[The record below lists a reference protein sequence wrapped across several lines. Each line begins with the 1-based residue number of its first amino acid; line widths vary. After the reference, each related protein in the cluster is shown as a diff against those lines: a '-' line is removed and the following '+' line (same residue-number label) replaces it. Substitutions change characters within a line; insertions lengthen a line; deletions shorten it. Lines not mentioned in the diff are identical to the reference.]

1 MRSFTLWS
9 LKNYSIFGVKIEIG
23 VKMKIYSWNVNG
35 IRSVL
40 KKGFEDWFTATDP
53 DVLCL
58 QEVRA
63 EKSQVAEVASREGYY
78 TYWNACKRKKG
89 YSGVAVYSKIEP
101 DAVNY
106 GFDIEEFDEEGRVL
120 QLVFPDWVLNCI
132 YFPNGGQ
139 GDDRLDYKLRFY
151 DAFLENSKQWLADGK
166 HVVTVGDYNT
176 CHKEIDIARPKEN
189 ENVSGFL
196 PIERAWMD
204 KYVENGFVDT
214 FRTLHPD
221 TRDAYSWWSNRFGA
235 RERNVGWRLDYGFVD
250 SALMQN
256 VVSSEILSDVK
267 GSDHCPICLELEP
280 PFLPIPIKK
289 SEDI

>member
-139 GDDRLDYKLRFY
+139 GDDRLDYKLRFSMHS
-151 DAFLENSKQWLADGK
+151 LKIPS
-166 HVVTVGDYNT
+166 
-176 CHKEIDIARPKEN
+176 
-189 ENVSGFL
+189 
-196 PIERAWMD
+196 
-204 KYVENGFVDT
+204 NGF
-214 FRTLHPD
+214 
-221 TRDAYSWWSNRFGA
+221 AMASMW
-235 RERNVGWRLDYGFVD
+235 
-250 SALMQN
+250 
-256 VVSSEILSDVK
+256 
-267 GSDHCPICLELEP
+267 
-280 PFLPIPIKK
+280 
-289 SEDI
+289 

>member
-1 MRSFTLWS
+1 M
-9 LKNYSIFGVKIEIG
+9 
-23 VKMKIYSWNVNG
+23 
-35 IRSVL
+35 
-40 KKGFEDWFTATDP
+40 
-53 DVLCL
+53 
-58 QEVRA
+58 
-63 EKSQVAEVASREGYY
+63 
-78 TYWNACKRKKG
+78 
-89 YSGVAVYSKIEP
+89 
-101 DAVNY
+101 
-106 GFDIEEFDEEGRVL
+106 
-120 QLVFPDWVLNCI
+120 
-132 YFPNGGQ
+132 
-139 GDDRLDYKLRFY
+139 
-151 DAFLENSKQWLADGK
+151 
-166 HVVTVGDYNT
+166 
-176 CHKEIDIARPKEN
+176 
-189 ENVSGFL
+189 SGFL

>member
-1 MRSFTLWS
+1 MGVRKKILS
-9 LKNYSIFGVKIEIG
+9 LAMKKIG

-40 KKGFEDWFTATDP
+40 KKGFEDWFSATDP

-63 EKSQVAEVASREGYY
+63 EKSQVEAIANRDGYY

-89 YSGVAVYSKIEP
+89 YSGVAIYSKIEP

-139 GDDRLDYKLRFY
+139 GEDRLDYKLRFY
-151 DAFLENSKQWLADGK
+151 DAFLENSKQWITDGK

-214 FRTLHPD
+214 FRKLHPD
-221 TRDAYSWWSNRFGA
+221 TRDAYTWWSNRFGA
-235 RERNVGWRLDYGFVD
+235 RGRNVGWRLDYGFVD
-250 SALMQN
+250 AALMPN
-256 VVSSEILSDVK
+256 VVSSEIHSNIM
-267 GSDHCPICLELEP
+267 GSDHCPISLELEP
-280 PFLPIPIKK
+280 PFAPLPIKK
-289 SEDI
+289 SEEI